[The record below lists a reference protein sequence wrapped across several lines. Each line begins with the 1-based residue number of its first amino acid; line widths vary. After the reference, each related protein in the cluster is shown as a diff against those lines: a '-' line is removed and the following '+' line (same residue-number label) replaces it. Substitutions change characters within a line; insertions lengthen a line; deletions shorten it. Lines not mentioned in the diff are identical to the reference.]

1 MSLETVAAV
10 YDLFENETDAKREQ
24 SQKNVRER
32 EHNHWNKSVLR
43 TALSLRFR
51 LCEPINIFIQA
62 TLSWVYSL

>member
-32 EHNHWNKSVLR
+32 EHNHWNQSVLR
-43 TALSLRFR
+43 TALSLGFW

-62 TLSWVYSL
+62 TLSWVYSS